1 MSSIVYSPCCR
12 AYFAGEQCLDFPTES
27 PQSNFFLGE
36 RQLLAEGG
44 TVPYG
49 HLRRGD
55 VSARA
60 LLGVDF
66 FGENTFSSRTGEKCN
81 ARARA
86 GLIAGQLRGVKESGL
101 VMSFWGVFSVV
112 KVEKACTLVNSF
124 RGDRG
129 ILSGLVTTFRDDKLM
144 FSAARLLN
152 GEQSVLSEKIKIVIN
167 TLIKQI

>member
-1 MSSIVYSPCCR
+1 M
-12 AYFAGEQCLDFPTES
+12 
-27 PQSNFFLGE
+27 
-36 RQLLAEGG
+36 AEGD

-66 FGENTFSSRTGEKCN
+66 FGEKTFSSRTGEKCS

-86 GLIAGQLRGVKESGL
+86 GLIARQLRGVKESSF

-112 KVEKACTLVNSF
+112 KVEEVCTLVNSF

-129 ILSGLVTTFRDDKLM
+129 ILSGLGTTFRDDKLM
-144 FSAARLLN
+144 LSAARLLN
-152 GEQSVLSEKIKIVIN
+152 GEQSVLSKNKYKM
-167 TLIKQI
+167 L